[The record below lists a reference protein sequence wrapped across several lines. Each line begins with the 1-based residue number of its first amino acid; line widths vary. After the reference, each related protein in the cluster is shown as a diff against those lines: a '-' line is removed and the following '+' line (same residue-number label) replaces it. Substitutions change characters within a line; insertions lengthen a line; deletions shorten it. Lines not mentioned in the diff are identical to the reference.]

1 MVENLRIYGR
11 LCKAFTLCAL
21 LLVIFSGCDLIDPV
35 LPAVAPPGPTI
46 TPIPTATVDPSGRF
60 NAFLSPSFG
69 VALRH
74 PPNWIVNESDILK
87 IASNADLLT
96 RTRLDDSGA
105 LLEIEIAPELLI
117 ESDDLAGPLRDHVID
132 AGDYKIIEESDNVLI
147 SGQPSAIVT
156 ALVNDELGREI
167 TTIFALVKNN
177 KAGILVRGKT
187 ADPIN
192 NEHLLRG
199 MIGTLIVSKLEP
211 TPAPP
216 TLTPRPPGAAG
227 TNLGEVGEDG
237 EAAETGSM
245 AVPAGL
251 LQFEA
256 SNGQF
261 SLGYPSNWQ
270 VTDNGDA
277 VVFASTTELLL
288 DNKFETGASI
298 LIFSQTLD
306 TPEEPDPVQMLEDF
320 ITQFSVFDAFELI
333 VPPRPVVLGGQQ
345 AATAQYDVVFQRYPV
360 VVDYYVVVKG
370 QRVVIMVNL
379 ITATDY
385 EALKPVTDGMASS
398 LTVNE

>member
-1 MVENLRIYGR
+1 M
-11 LCKAFTLCAL
+11 
-21 LLVIFSGCDLIDPV
+21 
-35 LPAVAPPGPTI
+35 
-46 TPIPTATVDPSGRF
+46 
-60 NAFLSPSFG
+60 
-69 VALRH
+69 
-74 PPNWIVNESDILK
+74 
-87 IASNADLLT
+87 
-96 RTRLDDSGA
+96 
-105 LLEIEIAPELLI
+105 
-117 ESDDLAGPLRDHVID
+117 
-132 AGDYKIIEESDNVLI
+132 
-147 SGQPSAIVT
+147 
-156 ALVNDELGREI
+156 
-167 TTIFALVKNN
+167 
-177 KAGILVRGKT
+177 
-187 ADPIN
+187 
-192 NEHLLRG
+192 
-199 MIGTLIVSKLEP
+199 
-211 TPAPP
+211 
-216 TLTPRPPGAAG
+216 
-227 TNLGEVGEDG
+227 GEDG

-298 LIFSQTLD
+298 LIFSQTLN